1 MNKIRLLESLYQ
13 YHFQSSRRRV
23 IVYASTFA
31 VALLYALINALILG
45 RPERSVVLESAAL
58 TVILQMGLPI
68 AYVLSNRRTA
78 VAAEKRLAEQ
88 RRESTAAK
96 VLPHGKTA

>member
-1 MNKIRLLESLYQ
+1 MNQISLVESLYQ
-13 YHFQSSRRRV
+13 YHFGSSRRRV

-31 VALLYALINALILG
+31 VALLYALINALLFG
-45 RPERSVVLESAAL
+45 RPERNVVLESAAL
-58 TVILQMGLPI
+58 TVVLLVSLPI

-88 RRESTAAK
+88 RRESNAAK